1 MKSKRLLEIAK
12 YVDINDSV
20 LDVGCDHAYLSI
32 YLKKNNSCKNVI
44 ASDISENA
52 LKFAKKNIS
61 KAKLDINTHVSDGL
75 KNINEFYDTVIMSGM
90 GTNTILH
97 ILDYKE
103 LPNKL
108 IISSQNELYKLR
120 KNLNLL
126 GYYLKEES
134 VVIENNHYYVIMVCV
149 KEKQRLSNKELKYG
163 ISNNKDYYLYLYKKN
178 KDIINKANITKKIKL
193 YYDNWQLKQL
203 LKKSKRATI

>member
-12 YVDINDSV
+12 YVDINDSI

-32 YLKKNNSCKNVI
+32 YLKKNNLCKNVI
-44 ASDISENA
+44 ASDISKNA
-52 LKFAKKNIS
+52 LEYAQKNIA
-61 KAKLDINTHVSDGL
+61 KAKLDINTYVSDGL
-75 KNINEFYDTVIMSGM
+75 NNITEFYDTVIISGM

-126 GYYLKEES
+126 GYTLKEES
-134 VVIENNHYYVIMVCV
+134 IVYENNHYYVIMNCI
-149 KEKQRLSNKELKYG
+149 KGKQKLSNKELMYG
-163 ISNNKDYYLYLYKKN
+163 ISDNREYYLYLYNKN
-178 KDIINKANITKKIKL
+178 KDILNKVNISKKIKL
-193 YYDNWQLKQL
+193 CFENLILKQS
-203 LKKSKRATI
+203 LKKSRRI

>member
-1 MKSKRLLEIAK
+1 MNSIRLLEIAK

-32 YLKKNNSCKNVI
+32 YIKKNNLCKNVI
-44 ASDISENA
+44 ASDISANA
-52 LKFAKKNIS
+52 LEFAKKNIA
-61 KAKLDINTHVSDGL
+61 KAKIDINTYVSDGL
-75 KNINEFYDTVIMSGM
+75 SNINEFYDTVIISGM

-120 KNLNLL
+120 KGLNLL
-126 GYYLKEES
+126 GYSIKEES
-134 VVIENNHYYVIMVCV
+134 VVYEKNHYYVIMNCI
-149 KEKQRLSNKELKYG
+149 KGSQKLSNKELKYG
-163 ISNNKDYYLYLYKKN
+163 ISNNRDYYLYLYNKN
-178 KDIINKANITKKIKL
+178 KDILNKVNISKKIKL
-193 YYDNWQLKQL
+193 CFENWQI
-203 LKKSKRATI
+203 KRIINSIK

>member
-12 YVDINDSV
+12 YVDINDSI

-32 YLKKNNSCKNVI
+32 YLKKNNLCKNVI
-44 ASDISENA
+44 ASDISKNA
-52 LKFAKKNIS
+52 LEYAQKNIA
-61 KAKLDINTHVSDGL
+61 KAKLDINTYVSDGL
-75 KNINEFYDTVIMSGM
+75 NNITEFYDTVIISGM

-120 KNLNLL
+120 KGLNLL
-126 GYYLKEES
+126 GYILKEEN
-134 VVIENNHYYVIMVCV
+134 VVYENNHYYVIMNCL
-149 KEKQRLSNKELKYG
+149 KGKQKLSKKELKYG
-163 ISNNKDYYLYLYKKN
+163 ISNNRDYYLYLYNKN
-178 KDIINKANITKKIKL
+178 KDILNKVNISKKIKL
-193 YYDNWQLKQL
+193 YYENWQI
-203 LKKSKRATI
+203 KRIINSIK